1 MGNGGGGA
9 FFPPLQNIH
18 AYQHRFFANR
28 LMRYNAALAQKPAE
42 IAFMYSNQALAHHAV
57 ASEQQVYCVC
67 FHTGSVSCLTTLKA
81 KFHTQVPTAV
91 LLVTQAAANGAGSV
105 FGI

>member
-1 MGNGGGGA
+1 MHLNKKKGNGGGSC
-9 FFPPLQNIH
+9 FFSPLQNIH

-57 ASEQQVYCVC
+57 ASVLCMLPHWQC
-67 FHTGSVSCLTTLKA
+67 FLSYYIES
-81 KFHTQVPTAV
+81 
-91 LLVTQAAANGAGSV
+91 
-105 FGI
+105 